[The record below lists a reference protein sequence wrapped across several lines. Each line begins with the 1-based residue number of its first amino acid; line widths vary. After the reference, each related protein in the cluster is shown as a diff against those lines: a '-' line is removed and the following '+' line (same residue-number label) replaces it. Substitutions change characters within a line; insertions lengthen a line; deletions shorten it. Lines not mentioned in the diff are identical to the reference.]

1 MKAAVIEK
9 PGVLTVCDIPMP
21 EMGDYDARCEI
32 LFGATCSG
40 TDTHLIHGRFPWPV
54 NYPTVLGH
62 ESIGRVIEV
71 GPKVRNFKV
80 GDIITRVGTPP
91 VGEYDV
97 NWGGFAEFGMARDHW
112 AASEDGLPR
121 QEWDMARR
129 CQLVPPDIDPAGAT
143 MIITWRETLSY
154 LLRMGFSAGGSL
166 LAIGSGGVGLSF
178 VAHAAALD
186 ASRVGII
193 GNAKREAIARAAG
206 ATDYFGYKADDLE
219 AAVNKACPDGYD
231 FIIDAVGK
239 SGLLDAALPFVKDGG
254 TVGIYGIDD
263 YGACTI
269 NPSRARGS
277 FTYSQRHY
285 DEEETHDQ
293 VIAFIRQ
300 GKLEAGVF
308 LDLDSPFPLERI
320 NDAFEAVAQR
330 KVVKALIDLSQH
342 RG

>member
-1 MKAAVIEK
+1 MKAAIIEK
-9 PGVLTVCDIPMP
+9 PGVLTVHDIPMP
-21 EMGDYDARCEI
+21 EMGDYDALCEI
-32 LFGATCSG
+32 LYGATCTG
-40 TDTHLIHGRFPWPV
+40 TDLHLIHGRFLSPL

-97 NWGGFAEFGMARDHW
+97 NWGGFAEYGIARDHW
-112 AASEDGLPR
+112 VAREDGLPR
-121 QEWDMARR
+121 QEWDVARR
-129 CQLVPPDIDPAGAT
+129 NQLVPPDIGPAGAT

-154 LLRMGFSAGGSL
+154 LLRMGFCAGRSL
-166 LAIGSGGVGLSF
+166 LVIGSGGVGLAF
-178 VAHAAALD
+178 VAHAAALN
-186 ASRVGII
+186 ASRVGTI
-193 GNAKREAIARAAG
+193 GNAKREEVARAAG
-206 ATDYFGYKADDLE
+206 ATDYFDYKAEDLE
-219 AAVNKACPDGYD
+219 AAASKACPDGYD

-239 SGLLDAALPFVKDGG
+239 GGLLDAALPFVKDGG

-285 DEEETHDQ
+285 DEEEAHQQ
-293 VIAFIRQ
+293 VIALIQQ
-300 GKLEAGVF
+300 GKLEAGLF
-308 LDLDSPFPLERI
+308 LDLDNPFPLERI

-330 KVVKALIDLSQH
+330 KVVKALVELSQD
-342 RG
+342 RQ